1 MALNSTILGKALS
14 DKANEYNDK
23 DITDINAARLAFW
36 TGIASVVIDHFKT
49 NGVINV
55 NVNVTTTGTATAQSG
70 AGSGTGK
77 IS

>member
-1 MALNSTILGKALS
+1 MALDKDILGKALS
-14 DKANEYNDK
+14 NKANEYNDK

-36 TGIASVVIDHFKT
+36 TGIADVVISHFKT
-49 NGVINV
+49 NGVVNV

-70 AGSGTGK
+70 SGSGSGK

>member
-1 MALNSTILGKALS
+1 MALDKDILGQALS

-23 DITDINAARLAFW
+23 NIADINAARLEFW
-36 TGIASVVIDHFKT
+36 TGIADVVISHFKA

-55 NVNVTTTGTATAQSG
+55 NVTTTGMATAQTG
-70 AGSGTGK
+70 TGTGTGK

>member
-1 MALNSTILGKALS
+1 MALDKDILGKALS

-36 TGIASVVIDHFKT
+36 TGIADVVINHFKS
-49 NGVINV
+49 NGLINV
-55 NVNVTTTGTATAQSG
+55 TVTTTGSATTQSG
-70 AGSGTGK
+70 TGTGK